1 MLVLLKKFLFIVV
14 VTIASVSYSA
24 QEDVDLVINGLHNGS
39 TRMIEDNSVLFSG
52 DSFQLEININSDQYL
67 YSFLLDSTGVITT
80 LDAGFKSKANS
91 TIKLPGVGHWY
102 RLDNNSGKETLVVV
116 GSKSPLEIKAL
127 IDAIKNK
134 DLSLSK
140 FKNISINTSRIK
152 HIDPSVVTRG
162 LQNKGK
168 SFDSDKPFPSRLT
181 DTGKLPQNT
190 ISEGKMIN
198 RLIQASKVN
207 YDVKTRGIKEVHIF
221 KKASPAVVLIV
232 AEDSVGS
239 GSLIDKDGLI
249 ITNWHVVNGTD
260 KVMVAFMPK
269 KRAKIASKD
278 LISGTVI
285 KINGESD
292 LALVRIDDVPY
303 GAIPL
308 PLGASSDM
316 EIGQDVHAIG
326 HPQGG
331 ADWSYVKG
339 YVSQF
344 RPNHKWK
351 YKKTKHVAG
360 MVIQTQTPI
369 NPGNSGGP
377 LLNND
382 GEMIGVNT
390 FKSDSVGVNYAVSV
404 EDVRNFIKQEGN
416 KKVQKRIDKKKFIKS
431 KKGKFIK
438 SKKRI
443 KELSEMLGVNVVSV
457 EIFSLNEDG
466 SKDLRIKID
475 DDKNG
480 KIEMTLILLEDKNK
494 GRVIIYDDDEDG
506 KWDEM
511 VLDEDNNGKP
521 DTHLY
526 NTKGKGADMIGYD
539 DDEDGKVDRY
549 EDYE

>member
-1 MLVLLKKFLFIVV
+1 MLILLKRLFFVIVV
-14 VTIASVSYSA
+14 AFASVSYSA
-24 QEDVDLVINGLHNGS
+24 QEDIKLTINGLHNGNL
-39 TRMIEDNSVLFSG
+39 RVVEDGSVLFSG
-52 DSFQLEININSDQYL
+52 DSFQLELKVNSAQYL
-67 YSFLLDSTGVITT
+67 YSFLIDSTGAVTT
-80 LDAGFKSKANS
+80 LDSGFKPESS
-91 TIKLPGVGHWY
+91 PTIKLPGANHWY
-102 RLDNNSGKETLVVV
+102 RLDSNSGEETLIVV
-116 GSKSPLEIKAL
+116 GSKTPLEISML
-127 IDAIKNK
+127 INAIKNK
-134 DLSLSK
+134 ELNSAK
-140 FKNISINTSRIK
+140 FKNISVNTSRIK
-152 HIDPSVVTRG
+152 HVDISAVTRG
-162 LQNKGK
+162 FQVKGK
-168 SFDSDKPFPSRLT
+168 PFEGDKPFPSRLT
-181 DTGKLPQNT
+181 NSGVLPKNTIIEGKLA
-190 ISEGKMIN
+190 K
-198 RLIQASKVN
+198 RLINASKSN
-207 YDVKTRGIKEVHIF
+207 QGVKTRGIKEVHIF
-221 KKASPAVVLIV
+221 KKASPAVVLILT
-232 AEDSVGS
+232 EDSAGS

-260 KVMVAFMPK
+260 NVTVAFMPK
-269 KRAKIASKD
+269 NRAEITRKD

-285 KINGESD
+285 KTNGESD

-303 GAIPL
+303 GATPL
-308 PLGASSDM
+308 PLGSSSDL

-344 RPNHKWK
+344 RPNHKWN
-351 YKKTKHVAG
+351 YKETKHVAG

-404 EDVRNFIKQEGN
+404 EDVRDFIKQSGN
-416 KKVQKRIDKKKFIKS
+416 KNVQKRADKKKKKKKKKKFIKS
-431 KKGKFIK
+431 KKK
-438 SKKRI
+438 I
-443 KELSEMLGVNVVSV
+443 KELSEKLGVNVVSV
-457 EIFSLNEDG
+457 ETFSLNEDG
-466 SKDLRIKID
+466 SKDLRIEID

-494 GRVIIYDDDEDG
+494 GRVIFYDDDEDG
-506 KWDEM
+506 TWDEM

-521 DTHLY
+521 DTHIY

>member
-1 MLVLLKKFLFIVV
+1 MLVLLKKLFFIIVLV
-14 VTIASVSYSA
+14 FSSMSYSA
-24 QEDVDLVINGLHNGS
+24 QEDIELTVNGLHNGNL
-39 TRMIEDNSVLFSG
+39 RVVEDGSVLFSG
-52 DSFQLEININSDQYL
+52 DSFQLELKVNFAQYL
-67 YSFLLDSTGVITT
+67 YSFLFDSTGTVTT
-80 LDAGFKSKANS
+80 LDSGFKPASNS
-91 TIKLPGVGHWY
+91 TIKLPSTDHWY
-102 RLDNNSGKETLVVV
+102 RLDDNPGEEALIVI
-116 GSKSPLEIKAL
+116 GSKIPLEISVL
-127 IDAIKNK
+127 ISAIKNNG
-134 DLSLSK
+134 LNSAK
-140 FKNISINTSRIK
+140 FKNISVNTSRIK
-152 HIDPSVVTRG
+152 HVDISAVTRG
-162 LQNKGK
+162 FQVKGK
-168 SFDSDKPFPSRLT
+168 PFEGDKPFPSRLT
-181 DTGKLPQNT
+181 NSGVLPKNTIIEGKLA
-190 ISEGKMIN
+190 K
-198 RLIQASKVN
+198 RLINASKSN
-207 YDVKTRGIKEVHIF
+207 QGVKTRGIKEVHIF
-221 KKASPAVVLIV
+221 KKASPAVVLILT
-232 AEDSVGS
+232 EDSAGS

-260 KVMVAFMPK
+260 NVNVAFMPK
-269 KRAKIASKD
+269 NRAEITRKD

-285 KINGESD
+285 KTNGESD

-303 GAIPL
+303 GATPL
-308 PLGASSDM
+308 PLGSSSDM

-351 YKKTKHVAG
+351 YKKTKHMAG

-404 EDVRNFIKQEGN
+404 EDVRDFIKQSGN
-416 KKVQKRIDKKKFIKS
+416 KKVQKRTDKKKKKKRKFIKS
-431 KKGKFIK
+431 KKK
-438 SKKRI
+438 I
-443 KELSEMLGVNVVSV
+443 KELSEKLGVNVVSV

-466 SKDLRIKID
+466 SKDLRIEID

-494 GRVIIYDDDEDG
+494 GRVIFYDDDEDG

-521 DTHLY
+521 DTHIY